1 MKKYFL
7 FVLFAAVAL
16 TVCGKEAKYVFLFI
30 GDGMATPQRMIAEEF
45 SRKAGH
51 GKLALNTL
59 HFHATTRTCSA
70 NSLVTDSAASATAIA
85 CGAKTNNGMVG
96 VDPEGNR
103 LQSVAEFAR
112 DRGRKVGIITSVTLN
127 HATPAGFYGHR
138 RSRSEGYALGLD
150 LIASNFDFFG
160 GGGLSRYKERE
171 PDIYTLAKKAGY
183 TVTVG
188 KKELDALKPG
198 EKAIA
203 LADKLDKAM
212 PYAIDGQENMPTLDE
227 ITAKAVSLLDNPKG
241 FFIMVEG
248 GAIDWAGHSNDAAT
262 NLREVLAFDKAVK
275 VALAFYEK
283 HPDETLIITTGDHET
298 GGMTMGFAGSGYAMF
313 MERLVNQKCSVP
325 KFADLVT
332 QAKKDKPDLTFE
344 GIKPLLTEKFGFRFI
359 PAGRKFLTEGEV
371 NYVRSVLKKTPQITL
386 DELKKRMTER
396 QGVVFGDKARI
407 SDAELQFLVDA
418 VKADGQQVLVDA
430 VKADGKRSAADLLK
444 QMHEKFGFEIL
455 ADEPMRITEKEEQ
468 TLAEAFKENKLAGA
482 ARIILSGKAG
492 IGWTSGSHTALPT
505 LTTASGVH
513 AELFTGFIDN
523 SDIALK
529 LKTIL

>member
-1 MKKYFL
+1 MKKFL
-7 FVLFAAVAL
+7 MFVFVTAAVL

-30 GDGMATPQRMIAEEF
+30 GDGMATPQRMIADEF

-85 CGAKTNNGMVG
+85 CGTKTNNGMVG

-103 LQSVAEFAR
+103 LQSVAEVAR
-112 DRGRKVGIITSVTLN
+112 EKGKKVGIITSVTLN

-150 LIASNFDFFG
+150 LIASKFDFFG
-160 GGGLSRYKERE
+160 GGGLSKYNEKQ
-171 PDIYTLAKKAGY
+171 PDIYALAKASGY
-183 TVTVG
+183 TVAVG
-188 KKELDALKPG
+188 KAELDALKPG
-198 EKAIA
+198 QRAIA

-248 GAIDWAGHSNDAAT
+248 GAIDWAGHSNDPAT
-262 NLREVLAFDKAVK
+262 NLREVLAFDKAVQ

-298 GGMTMGFAGSGYAMF
+298 GGMSMGFAGSGYAIY

-325 KFADLVT
+325 KFADLVK
-332 QAKKDKPDLTFE
+332 QAKKANPKLTFE
-344 GIKPLLTEKFGFRFI
+344 DAKPMLTVKFGFQFI
-359 PAGRKFLTEGEV
+359 PADRKFLTESEV
-371 NYVRSVLKKTPQITL
+371 NFVRSVLKKTPKIPL
-386 DELKKRMTER
+386 AELKKRLTDR

-407 SDAELQFLVDA
+407 SDAELQFLA
-418 VKADGQQVLVDA
+418 DA

-455 ADEPMRITEKEEQ
+455 ADDPMRITEKELQ
-468 TLAEAFKENKLAGA
+468 TLAEAFAEDKLANA
-482 ARIILSGKAG
+482 ARIIISNKAG